1 LRRYRASTHDCR
13 VCPQNRAAVRRC
25 KRRLTSTV
33 HEESRD
39 IARGLAGTP
48 GFERSRNKRKKVE
61 TLFAHLK
68 TTMRFEWTRLCGFS
82 RAKDEFF
89 LAAIAQNP
97 RRMVR
102 LAPTLEGRAAS
113 RQAAAHHLAR
123 EPRLPA
129 DGPGGLL
136 VNEKRPTDLCD
147 RLHNQRKRCYSTTA
161 LRVGVVG

>member
-39 IARGLAGTP
+39 IARDLAGTP

-113 RQAAAHHLAR
+113 RQAAAHLGA
-123 EPRLPA
+123 EPLPSGHCRLLCSRSTLSINPVQSE
-129 DGPGGLL
+129 PVTSSLL
-136 VNEKRPTDLCD
+136 F
-147 RLHNQRKRCYSTTA
+147 RKHSSSRNSAST
-161 LRVGVVG
+161 